1 MASATFSDLPTE
13 LVVNVFAFI
22 RQKKD
27 QGVVCLVS
35 RSWREL
41 MAPILW
47 EKLELSLGDH
57 QGSSP
62 GRSLTTLLDPNSG
75 ILPHV
80 RNLCFEDFTDEDS
93 NNRLESL
100 ILALPRDKLRIFQ
113 AYGGD
118 MQHEVFL
125 QLLRSQTKLEK
136 IYAVTPSLC
145 LGSTRATHIV
155 SQESRARVA
164 SLTPELEEITL
175 ILECTR
181 EDKVDDVYRDLQSFI
196 DLYLSLERLEL
207 SGEHEDPISLQGLLW
222 LSPESRLF
230 SNLTSIKMEAMSLVP
245 DASYQFSH
253 NFDVARLEKLHL
265 KDCSSMSLFFESL
278 SESYIETPGKLREL
292 CIDLPGPDP
301 YHDDG
306 EHDVQ
311 VKTTESIENF
321 LKVCPRLENLDLN
334 LRNGKLVDKSCLLP
348 HAETLRNLVIKKSR
362 NESTDSQS
370 HYYSEDEVGVILRAC
385 TKLRGLAI
393 NLPPSDRGY
402 ITQVGDGFQ
411 FNANE

>member
-1 MASATFSDLPTE
+1 MCTD
-13 LVVNVFAFI
+13 V
-22 RQKKD
+22 
-27 QGVVCLVS
+27 
-35 RSWREL
+35 
-41 MAPILW
+41 
-47 EKLELSLGDH
+47 
-57 QGSSP
+57 
-62 GRSLTTLLDPNSG
+62 DP
-75 ILPHV
+75 
-80 RNLCFEDFTDEDS
+80 

-100 ILALPRDKLRIFQ
+100 ILALPRDKLRIFR
-113 AYGGD
+113 AYGD

-136 IYAVTPSLC
+136 IYAVTPSIC
-145 LGSTRATHIV
+145 LGSTSKTHDV

-164 SLTPELEEITL
+164 SLTPGLKEINL

-196 DLYLSLERLEL
+196 DLYPSLERLKL
-207 SGEHEDPISLQGLLW
+207 SGEHQDPISLQMLLW

-230 SNLTSIKMEAMSLVP
+230 SNLTSIEMSAMSLVP
-245 DASYQFSH
+245 DASYEFSH

-265 KDCSSMSLFFESL
+265 KNCSAMSLFFESL

-292 CIDLPGPDP
+292 CIDLPRSNP

-334 LRNGKLVDKSCLLP
+334 LRNGKLIDRSCLLP
-348 HAETLRNLVIKKSR
+348 HAETLRNVVIGKSR
-362 NESTDSQS
+362 NSLTDSQS
-370 HYYSEDEVGVILRAC
+370 HYYSGDEVGVILRAC

-393 NLPPSDRGY
+393 NLPPIDPGY
-402 ITQVGDGFQ
+402 ITQLGDGFQ
-411 FNANE
+411 FNASEQDCAAFKDVLVSNVLFVLVSLLIGIVGTMRRTSQSSYHGNT